1 MRTVLIG
8 VVGSVLLIV
17 GSLAG
22 VGGLGLLITDS
33 CSPTYRLSMQPVDSV
48 ADPPERTVTYAE
60 LTDVQRP
67 AVDAALAN
75 QSRMTVRNR
84 APLAA
89 LTESVIKKDG
99 MRYVATLVTVECRT
113 PFDEIA
119 IAGFASAV
127 CGGFLL
133 GFAFILRRH
142 A

>member
-8 VVGSVLLIV
+8 VAGSLLLIV

-22 VGGLGLLITDS
+22 VGGLGLLVTDS
-33 CSPTYRLSMQPVDSV
+33 CSPTYRLSLQSADSV
-48 ADPPERTVTYAE
+48 SEAPERTITYGE
-60 LTDVQRP
+60 LTDVQRT

-75 QSRMTVRNR
+75 RTRMTIRNR

-89 LTESVIKKDG
+89 LTESVIEKDRT
-99 MRYVATLVTVECRT
+99 RYVATLVTVECRT

-119 IAGFASAV
+119 ITGFASAV

-133 GFAFILRRH
+133 GFALILRRH
-142 A
+142 S